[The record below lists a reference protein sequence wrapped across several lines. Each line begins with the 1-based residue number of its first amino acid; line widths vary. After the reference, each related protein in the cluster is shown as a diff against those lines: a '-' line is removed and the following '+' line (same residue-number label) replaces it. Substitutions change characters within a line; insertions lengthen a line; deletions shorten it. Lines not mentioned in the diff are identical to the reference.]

1 MFENYIKVSFRN
13 IVRQKS
19 YSLINIIGL
28 SVGLAACLLILLWAH
43 DEWKYDKF
51 HKNPERIF
59 SVMLNHTYGDGS
71 ISTSPAAPVRL
82 ADAIKSE
89 VPEVEFITQTS
100 MDAELLLKSDDNS
113 FLLNGIYSDND
124 LFKVFTFPIIKGNNS
139 SPILNRNS
147 ISISESI
154 SQRFF
159 GSQDPI
165 GKMLQI
171 DGKYDL
177 MVSSVFSDIPTN
189 SSIRFDFVLPFE
201 IFKEENPWTK
211 NWQSGGSKAYV
222 ALHQDAGF
230 DQANQKISN
239 LIKKNCPECI
249 SNPFFFQFT
258 DTRLYNN
265 FENGQVAG
273 GRIDQVWLFSGVG
286 FLILVMACI
295 NFMNLATARSTTR
308 SREIGVRK
316 AIGSGRIGLVKQ
328 FLVESTMLSFLGLAV
343 AIVLVSL
350 ILPFF
355 NEITEKN
362 ISLESINPIILVGV
376 VLLTLGCGLLAG
388 SYPAFFLSSF
398 KPVAVLKGDSGSQLK
413 GSGLRKV
420 LVVGQLAVSTV
431 LIIGSL
437 AVYKQIEFISNKNLG
452 YQKEQII
459 VIDPQE
465 SILKNPDAF
474 KADVKAFG
482 GIESVGFAGSNI
494 LSIPITADDISWDG
508 KSETD
513 NVIFKILRCDEDF
526 LPTMKIPF
534 VAGSN
539 FSVDQNP
546 ENPKYIINR
555 KAMEVMGID
564 IDEIIGTEIEGWS
577 GKGQVI
583 GVTEDFHNNS
593 LRENIEPMVFMY
605 SQNIGFHYYI
615 RTNPD
620 YPMEDVLAHLETTLK
635 KYSPDYPFG
644 YTFLDEAFGRQYQLE
659 KVIGK
664 LSMGFTAIAILIAC
678 LGLFGLS
685 SFSAS
690 KRVKEMGIRKVMGA
704 SSGQLLLLLG
714 GDFVKL
720 VLIGVLLGFPL
731 AWYFSKTYLAEFAYR
746 TEVGFWAYLATTVG
760 LFVFAL
766 ISVFYQSIKV
776 ALSNPVE
783 SLRNE

>member
-1 MFENYIKVSFRN
+1 MLENYIKVSFRN

-28 SVGLAACLLILLWAH
+28 SVGLATCLLILLWAH
-43 DEWKYDKF
+43 DEWRYDKF
-51 HKNPERIF
+51 HKNQERIF
-59 SVMLNHTYGDGS
+59 SVMLNNTHGDGS
-71 ISTSPAAPVRL
+71 ISTYPATPVRL
-82 ADAIKSE
+82 ANTIKNE
-89 VPEVEFITQTS
+89 IPEVEFITQTS
-100 MDAELLLKSDDNS
+100 MNADLLLKTEENS
-113 FLLNGIYSDND
+113 FLQNGIYSDNG
-124 LFKVFTFPIIKGNNS
+124 LFQIFTLPILNGDNS
-139 SPILNRNS
+139 VPILNRNS
-147 ISISESI
+147 ISISQSL
-154 SQRFF
+154 SQKFF
-159 GSQDPI
+159 GDQDPI
-165 GKMLQI
+165 GKTLQV
-171 DGKYDL
+171 DGKYD
-177 MVSSVFSDIPTN
+177 MVVSSVFSDLPSN

-201 IFKEENPWTK
+201 RFKEENPWTGS
-211 NWQSGGSKAYV
+211 WQSGGSKTYL
-222 ALHQDAGF
+222 ALHQDANF
-230 DQANQKISN
+230 ESANQKVSS
-239 LIKKNCPECI
+239 LIKKNCPECTSI
-249 SNPFFFQFT
+249 PFLFQFT
-258 DTRLYNN
+258 DSRLYNN
-265 FENGQVAG
+265 FENGQIAG
-273 GRIDQVWLFSGVG
+273 GRIDQVWLFSVVG
-286 FLILVMACI
+286 ILILVMACI

-316 AIGSGRIGLVKQ
+316 AIGSGRMALVKQ
-328 FLVESTMLSFLGLAV
+328 FLLESIMLSFFGLFL
-343 AIVLVSL
+343 AIALVSL

-355 NEITEKN
+355 NELTDKN
-362 ISLESINPIILVGV
+362 ISLESINPVILGGV
-376 VLLTLGCGLLAG
+376 LFLTLGCGLLAG

-420 LVVGQLAVSTV
+420 LVIGQLAVSTI

-465 SILKNPDAF
+465 SILKSPVAF
-474 KADVKAFG
+474 KSELNQFA
-482 GIESVGFAGSNI
+482 GIESVGFAGSDI
-494 LSIPITADDISWDG
+494 LSIPITADDILWDG

-513 NVIFKILRCDEDF
+513 HIIFKILRCDEDF
-526 LPTMKIPF
+526 LPTMKIPLI
-534 VAGSN
+534 AGSN
-539 FSVDQNP
+539 FSTDQNP

-555 KAMEVMGID
+555 KAMEDMGIGME
-564 IDEIIGTEIEGWS
+564 EIIGTELEAWN
-577 GKGQVI
+577 GKGQII

-620 YPMEDVLAHLETTLK
+620 YPMEDVLAHLEATMK

-644 YTFLDEAFGRQYQLE
+644 YTFLDEAFGRQYQME

-678 LGLFGLS
+678 LGLFGLA

-704 SSGQLLLLLG
+704 STSQLMLLMG
-714 GDFVKL
+714 GDFFRL
-720 VLIGVLLGFPL
+720 VLIGVLSGFPL
-731 AWYFSKTYLAEFAYR
+731 AWYFSKTYLAEYAFHTQLSA
-746 TEVGFWAYLATTVG
+746 GAYLVTMVCLLG
-760 LFVFAL
+760 IAL
-766 ISVFYQSIKV
+766 VSVFYQSIKV